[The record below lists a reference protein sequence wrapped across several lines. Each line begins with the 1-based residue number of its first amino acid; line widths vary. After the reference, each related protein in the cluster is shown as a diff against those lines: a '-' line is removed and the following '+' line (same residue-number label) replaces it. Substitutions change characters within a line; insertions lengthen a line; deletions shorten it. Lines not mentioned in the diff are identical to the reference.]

1 MSDMLTCNY
10 CTMQNIKERAKKDNS
25 KIITRDNAGF
35 ALGGVNVYIV
45 PKGKRFDKDKHLVAW
60 FMELP
65 ERCAC

>member
-1 MSDMLTCNY
+1 MVCA
-10 CTMQNIKERAKKDNS
+10 RWS
-25 KIITRDNAGF
+25 KR
-35 ALGGVNVYIV
+35 VYIV